1 MSCLSLR
8 FVAKI
13 RAVESGHIVFETA
26 AGECLPVPAV
36 DPAEAKMTAIFKS
49 VKSRGPGRGRCGVIV

>member
-1 MSCLSLR
+1 MSCPSLR

-26 AGECLPVPAV
+26 AGECLLVPAV
-36 DPAEAKMTAIFKS
+36 DPAEAKMTAIFEP
-49 VKSRGPGRGRCGVIV
+49 VKSRGPGK